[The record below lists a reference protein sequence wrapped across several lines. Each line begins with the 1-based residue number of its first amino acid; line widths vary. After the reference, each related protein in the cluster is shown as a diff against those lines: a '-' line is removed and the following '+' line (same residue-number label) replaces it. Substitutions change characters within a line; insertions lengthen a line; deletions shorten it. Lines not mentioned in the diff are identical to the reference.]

1 MTLTRLLTAAA
12 VSALL
17 AGPAFAAPD
26 PEPTAPTQP
35 SDSLP
40 MTSPS
45 ADQSATPASAT
56 AVDPS
61 APAVILGDSPTPP
74 DQAWKLKAGDASVV
88 TNGPVPD
95 TAENRARYGAPIS
108 NGGRKTRPAGN

>member
-1 MTLTRLLTAAA
+1 MTLIRLMTAAA

-17 AGPAFAAPD
+17 AGPAFAGPD
-26 PEPTAPTQP
+26 PETPTTPPAEHSIPATP
-35 SDSLP
+35 
-40 MTSPS
+40 PS

-56 AVDPS
+56 VVDPS

-74 DQAWKLKAGDASVV
+74 EQAWKLKAGDPAVV
-88 TNGPVPD
+88 SNGPVPD